1 MSTKTIPTNLPAD
14 ITAQNEELLRI
25 VEKQRI
31 VIQNLQ
37 RSLALM
43 TDERDNLLERNQDLE
58 QERLVNGHG
67 SNTRTSDGPVPPP
80 RSPYRQNTSS
90 PSNQQSQL
98 DTGCATVWEPTLP
111 STYSYDRK
119 PALEQNGSSSTQNS
133 HHQEPSS
140 PQQLQT
146 SRSMTTNEQSRMDD
160 GHITQQQHDPK
171 DEQQRKYA
179 EEQARRQR
187 EQEAYVEEQTR
198 LHRQAMEEQ
207 MRRQRQQQ
215 DSSSYND
222 SQPRRQRQQDT
233 QAEEQQQARWHR
245 YQQDEQQH
253 HAVTSSDIH
262 VDEQTRLY
270 HHQQQ
275 EAYYAYTTDEPQSP
289 ALPST
294 PRTSEGQHGPF
305 TSGPMAG
312 ISVKVLGSNI
322 FTNDKGQEVIAFTI
336 SVRGK
341 TSDDPNAAPQE
352 QWRIQKHYSDFLALD
367 AQVQHNGTCTLPTLY
382 SLSCISSSNHTIVQ
396 SNNILAS
403 FLTVPCLP
411 PMLLTKW
418 TNARFGI

>member
-1 MSTKTIPTNLPAD
+1 MSTKTVPANLPAD

-37 RSLALM
+37 KSLAIM

-67 SNTRTSDGPVPPP
+67 NSTRTSDGPVPPP

-90 PSNQQSQL
+90 PSNQQPQQ

-119 PALEQNGSSSTQNS
+119 PALEQGSSGGSSPQNS
-133 HHQEPSS
+133 HHQEPPS
-140 PQQLQT
+140 PPQLQT
-146 SRSMTTNEQSRMDD
+146 SRSLTTHDRIDD
-160 GHITQQQHDPK
+160 DRNGYLVQQHK
-171 DEQQRKYA
+171 DEQQQQRRYA
-179 EEQARRQR
+179 EEQAQRQREEQAQRQREEQAQRQRDQEAYAEEQARLQRQADEQARRQR

-207 MRRQRQQQ
+207 MRRQRQQ
-215 DSSSYND
+215 DGYND
-222 SQPRRQRQQDT
+222 SQPRRQRHQDT
-233 QAEEQQQARWHR
+233 HAEDQARWHR
-245 YQQDEQQH
+245 YQQDEQQQQQH
-253 HAVTSSDIH
+253 HAVTSPDIH
-262 VDEQTRLY
+262 VDEQARLY
-270 HHQQQ
+270 HHQQQQ

-294 PRTSEGQHGPF
+294 PRTHEGQYHGPF
-305 TSGPMAG
+305 TPGPMAG
-312 ISVKVLGSNI
+312 ISVKILGSNI

-341 TSDDPNAAPQE
+341 TSDDPNATPQE

-367 AQVQHNGTCTLPTLY
+367 AQVQPPPMATCTHP
-382 SLSCISSSNHTIVQ
+382 N
-396 SNNILAS
+396 
-403 FLTVPCLP
+403 
-411 PMLLTKW
+411 
-418 TNARFGI
+418 